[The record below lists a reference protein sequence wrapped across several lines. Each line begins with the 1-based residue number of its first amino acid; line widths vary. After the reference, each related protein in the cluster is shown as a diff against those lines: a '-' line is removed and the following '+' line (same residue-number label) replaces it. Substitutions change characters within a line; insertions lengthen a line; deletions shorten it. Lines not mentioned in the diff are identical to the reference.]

1 MTPITS
7 AFERARPAPFPR
19 TQRTTLLTLEV
30 PMNHPVSD
38 AETPLQADGYPAP
51 MFEPFRTDEDG
62 FDTDVVIVGLG
73 PAGGIAATAL
83 ATYGV
88 RVHAV
93 TVFPW
98 VANGPRAHIT
108 NQRAVEVL
116 RDLGLEDTAR
126 QQATSWD
133 QMGDTLFTTSLAGEE
148 IVRLQTWG
156 TGDLRYGDYLKG
168 SPTTM
173 LDLPQ
178 PQMEPILLDAAAA
191 RGAVLSF
198 NTEYLDH
205 TQDADGVT
213 VTFRDGRTGQVFT
226 QRARY
231 LLGFDG
237 ARSRIVEQLGLPLE
251 GELARAGT
259 AYIRFRADLT
269 QYVEHRPS
277 ILYWIFNS
285 HAGFGEI
292 GMGLLR
298 AIRPWEEWIAGWG
311 FDMAAG
317 EPDLSDEK
325 VVAQIRTLVGDPNLE
340 PEIMTKSIWYVNQQ
354 HATRYSEG
362 RVFCG
367 GDAVH
372 RHPPSSGLG
381 SNTSMQDAFN
391 LAWKV
396 AFAVKGYAGPGLLES
411 YSDERAPVGKQIV
424 ARANQSRKD
433 YAGLREWFDHDDADP
448 VTAGLTKLKAPT
460 PEGETLRTRLYEALE
475 LKNTEFNA
483 HGIEL
488 NQRYSSAAIQPDATV
503 GEEEWPRHPELYL
516 QATTRPGAKLPH
528 AWLVDAQGRR
538 TSTLDVTGKGQMTLL
553 TGIAGAAWKDAA
565 DKLDLPFLKTV
576 VVGQPGA
583 LDPYGYWQQIREVPE
598 AGAILVRP
606 DGYIAWRHN
615 AEVWDIDDATSLLED
630 ALCVVLDRPDRNGE
644 THAPSTNPGTHQ
656 YSTRPVDITVPAPT
670 PNTSNA

>member
-1 MTPITS
+1 
-7 AFERARPAPFPR
+7 
-19 TQRTTLLTLEV
+19 
-30 PMNHPVSD
+30 MND
-38 AETPLQADGYPAP
+38 ALPAP
-51 MFEPFRTDEDG
+51 MFEPFHRDPNG
-62 FDTDVVIVGLG
+62 FDTDVVVVGLG
-73 PAGGIAATAL
+73 PAGGVAAAAL
-83 ATYGV
+83 ASYGV

-98 VANGPRAHIT
+98 VANSPRAHIT

-116 RDLGLEDTAR
+116 RDLGLEDEAR
-126 QQATSWD
+126 SQATPWD

-156 TGDLRYGDYLKG
+156 TGDLRYGEYLKG
-168 SPTTM
+168 SPCTM

-178 PQMEPILLDAAAA
+178 PQMEPILINAAAS
-191 RGAVLSF
+191 RGAVISF

-205 TQDADGVT
+205 TQDEDGVS
-213 VTFRDGRTGQVFT
+213 VRFRDGRTGQVFT

-269 QYVEHRPS
+269 RYVEHRPS

-285 HAGFGEI
+285 NAGFGEI

-298 AIRPWEEWIAGWG
+298 AVHPWQEWIAGWG

-317 EPDLSDEK
+317 EPDLADDK
-325 VVAQIRTLVGDPNLE
+325 VIAQIRTLVGDPMIE
-340 PEIMTKSIWYVNQQ
+340 PEIISKSLWYVNQQ
-354 HATRYSEG
+354 HATRYSQG
-362 RVFCG
+362 RVLCG

-396 AFAVKGYAGPGLLES
+396 AFAVKGYAGPRLLES
-411 YSDERAPVGKQIV
+411 YSEERVPVGKQIV

-433 YAGLREWFDHDDADP
+433 YAGLREWFDHDSEDP
-448 VTAGLTKLKAPT
+448 VTSGLKNLKAPT
-460 PEGETLRTRLYEALE
+460 PEGVAQRERLYQALE

-483 HGIEL
+483 QGVEL
-488 NQRYSSAAIQPDATV
+488 NQRYESGAVLPDPSV
-503 GEEEWPRHPELYL
+503 GEEEWTRHRELYL

-528 AWLVDAQGRR
+528 AWLVGPDGRR
-538 TSTLDVTGKGQMTLL
+538 ISTLDATGKGQMTLL
-553 TGIAGAAWKDAA
+553 TGLGGAAWKRAA
-565 DKLDLPFLKTV
+565 EKLDLPFLRAV
-576 VVGQPGA
+576 VIGEPGTI
-583 LDPYGYWQQIREVPE
+583 DPYGYWEQIREIPE
-598 AGAILVRP
+598 AGALLVRP

-615 AEVWDIDDATSLLED
+615 GEVWDADEALQLVET
-630 ALCVVLDRPDRNGE
+630 ALCRVLDRPNRLADADAAAGRHE
-644 THAPSTNPGTHQ
+644 
-656 YSTRPVDITVPAPT
+656 YSTRSVDITVPMHT
-670 PNTSNA
+670 PDTADA